1 MLDEAATHG
10 MYRTLNPVNNGQKTN
25 LNWSVVRDAERLG
38 SPHPSRPKNVIPRH
52 WWSPDFSHQQ
62 DYFIFVG
69 KRSARPIFCPW
80 SESSNHYC
88 AKAPI
93 SDDLNLRSVMP
104 ILLVNSQEGQHQF
117 KFTDTKHSQCWL
129 LRNYLLEIF
138 LPYRWPHWFQSILQL
153 LCVFRAVRATEYHLI

>member
-1 MLDEAATHG
+1 M
-10 MYRTLNPVNNGQKTN
+10 GQKTN
-25 LNWSVVRDAERLG
+25 LNRSVVRDAERLG
-38 SPHPSRPKNVIPRH
+38 SPHPSRPKNVLHVTGDRRI
-52 WWSPDFSHQQ
+52 SP
-62 DYFIFVG
+62 INRIIVG

-104 ILLVNSQEGQHQF
+104 ILLVNWHEKHQF

-153 LCVFRAVRATEYHLI
+153 LCVFRAVRATEYHLIQKKSTVIL